1 MNLKNSLAQ
10 IDFESDFEDI
20 FTEFT
25 GTGAEEETV
34 SDIDSD
40 EEGPEQ
46 AGEERV
52 SGDEDI
58 FAGFTGTD
66 TGEPDDEEMQE
77 LDDLFEDIDS
87 DLETFISGQL
97 QAKTGEEEMSDA
109 EKAIA
114 AFLEGKLGNSESG
127 EPEDGLNVSEEERD
141 LDDVLNALF
150 AEDSVPENNA
160 GETGLPDSDAEET
173 GLTGGDTEET
183 GSSAEEKDLSDD
195 DFDEEI
201 SDYSEYDNE
210 EGRDLDS
217 IKLPENNNR
226 PADVTGERPEYQLSD
241 TIREEL
247 SEFLL
252 KDGMEE
258 QFVKAVDTI
267 AGRKIKGDTS
277 GGNLIV
283 AGDAKSGKTYLA
295 VEVVKA
301 VTEDTGVGTGKV
313 ATVQAEAL
321 NGKDISKVF
330 AKINGN
336 DLVIENVGYLED
348 ETIRA
353 LESNIRNNTSDGM
366 VIFEGNQIA
375 IDNILRNFPEL
386 DELFESRID
395 LSELSIV
402 EWAEV
407 AKGYAEEKGY
417 RLDDMAVLA
426 LHAKINENNIPTRRL
441 GYESITKIVD
451 EAVAKAEKRNVG
463 KLFSA
468 FSKKDEGELKELIEA
483 DFM

>member
-1 MNLKNSLAQ
+1 
-10 IDFESDFEDI
+10 
-20 FTEFT
+20 
-25 GTGAEEETV
+25 
-34 SDIDSD
+34 
-40 EEGPEQ
+40 
-46 AGEERV
+46 
-52 SGDEDI
+52 
-58 FAGFTGTD
+58 
-66 TGEPDDEEMQE
+66 MQE
-77 LDDLFEDIDS
+77 LDDLFDDIDS
-87 DLETFISGQL
+87 DLEIFISGQL
-97 QAKTGEEEMSDA
+97 QEKTGEGEMSAA

-114 AFLEGKLGNSESG
+114 AFLEGKMGNPGSEDD
-127 EPEDGLNVSEEERD
+127 EDAPDISEEERD
-141 LDDVLNALF
+141 LDDVLNVLF
-150 AEDSVPENNA
+150 EEDSLPDNDA
-160 GETGLPDSDAEET
+160 GEEGFQDNDTGETLPDNSSDEIVLPDNNSDEEA
-173 GLTGGDTEET
+173 GSIDEENQ
-183 GSSAEEKDLSDD
+183 SSDI

-201 SDYSEYDNE
+201 SDYAEYDNE

-217 IKLPENNNR
+217 IKLPESNNR
-226 PADVTGERPEYQLSD
+226 PADVTGERPAYQLSD
-241 TIREEL
+241 AIKEEI

-252 KDGMEE
+252 KDGMKE
-258 QFVKAVDTI
+258 QFIKAVDTI

-386 DELFESRID
+386 EELFASRID

-407 AKGYAEEKGY
+407 AKGYAEERGY
-417 RLDDMAVLA
+417 KLDDMAVLA

-441 GYESITKIVD
+441 GYESIMKIVD
-451 EAVAKAEKRNVG
+451 EAVDKAEMRNAG

-468 FSKKDEGELKELIEA
+468 FSKKDDGGLKELIEA